1 MHKNILSSI
10 GAGIVGLMLTIS
22 PGFSAEN
29 HKAEAM
35 KHVQAAMDS
44 GKSGNATAV
53 GEHASMAKVHVD
65 AAIKEKANPHL
76 DMANKSLDSA
86 IEHSKMGHAD
96 IAGKA
101 AEEAATHLK
110 AAE

>member
-1 MHKNILSSI
+1 MQTKIITALAASL
-10 GAGIVGLMLTIS
+10 VGLALSIQ
-22 PGFSAEN
+22 PVGAAED

-35 KHVQAAMDS
+35 KHITAAVEA
-44 GKSGNATAV
+44 GKKGDAPGV
-53 GEHASMAKVHVD
+53 GTHAEAAKPHVE
-65 AAIKEKANPHL
+65 AANKEKANPHL
-76 DMANKSLDSA
+76 EMSGKSLDSA